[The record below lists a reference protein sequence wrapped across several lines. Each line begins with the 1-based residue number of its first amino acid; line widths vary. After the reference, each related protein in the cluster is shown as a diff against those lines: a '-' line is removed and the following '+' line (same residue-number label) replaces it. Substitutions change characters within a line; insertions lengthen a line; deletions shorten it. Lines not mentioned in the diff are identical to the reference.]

1 MRHSWRSLLSR
12 AHLRSRSNVP
22 RHSPHHPSS
31 LSNPSPHS
39 LRRFASLFRTDPL
52 RNSPPGLPFGAQIAS
67 LARPSSS
74 FAARTFTSEPAV
86 EVKDSDHAVLADA
99 FAKFEDSED
108 AAKELKLV
116 RNNVAVSDDVV
127 LKVLES
133 LSASPRAAGK
143 FFDWVSVNNSER
155 LSSKSYNLM
164 LGVLGVNGFI
174 SEFWDLYETMK
185 KRGYGMSGYVRD
197 KVLETFEKEGRES
210 DAEKL
215 RGVFASGSVNNSVE
229 KNPSGIYRILKNEV
243 WSEDV
248 EKKLRELDV
257 EFTTDVVKK
266 VVENLATEPM
276 KALMLFRWVEE
287 SGLFKHDKQ
296 TYNAMAIVL
305 GREDCIDRFW
315 KLVDEMKVVG
325 YEMERETYVKVL
337 GRFCKRKMIKDA
349 VYLYEF
355 AMSGVDKPSAQE
367 CTFLLRKIAVSK
379 DFDMGLFSRVVKV
392 YTEKGNTL
400 TDSMLYTVLKSLD
413 SVGRLGEFDRVLKVM
428 QECGFLPGGNLR
440 SKIAFRLSSTGK
452 KDEAS
457 KFMDTLESSG
467 LTSDFRTT
475 ASLIEG
481 LCVSGDLEKVSD
493 YFHEMVEKDA
503 GSSASRA
510 LDSLVN
516 AYCDKNR
523 AFDAC
528 RILKDCA
535 SNNELKPW
543 HTTCKLLIKKLL
555 AQGGFEDALTLLSLM
570 KEHGYPPFL
579 HPFIQHI
586 SKKGSKDDALAFL
599 KAMTS
604 KKFPST
610 SVFLQMFEAFFKVRR
625 HNEAQELLSK
635 CPRHIRN
642 HADVLDLFCSKS
654 KGTVAPAA
662 A

>member
-1 MRHSWRSLLSR
+1 M
-12 AHLRSRSNVP
+12 
-22 RHSPHHPSS
+22 
-31 LSNPSPHS
+31 
-39 LRRFASLFRTDPL
+39 
-52 RNSPPGLPFGAQIAS
+52 
-67 LARPSSS
+67 
-74 FAARTFTSEPAV
+74 E
-86 EVKDSDHAVLADA
+86 DSDHTVVADA
-99 FAKFEDSED
+99 FAKCENPED
-108 AAKELKLV
+108 AAKELES
-116 RNNVAVSDDVV
+116 NNVAVSHDLV

-133 LSASPRAAGK
+133 LSASPSAAGR
-143 FFDWVSVNNSER
+143 FFDWVSERHSEN

-164 LGVLGVNGFI
+164 LGILGVNGFI
-174 SEFWDLYETMK
+174 SEFWGLYETLK
-185 KRGYGMSGYVRD
+185 KRGYGVSGRVRD
-197 KVLETFEKEGRES
+197 QVLETFEKEGRES

-215 RGVFASGSVNNSVE
+215 RGIFASGSINNSVE
-229 KNPSGIYRILKNEV
+229 KNPSRIFRIVKNEV

-257 EFTTDVVKK
+257 EFSSDVVKM
-266 VVENLATEPM
+266 VLENLATEPM
-276 KALMLFRWVEE
+276 KALILFRWVEE
-287 SGLFKHDKQ
+287 SGLFKHNKQ

-315 KLVDEMKVVG
+315 KLVDEMKVAG
-325 YEMERETYVKVL
+325 YEMEMDTYVKVL
-337 GRFCKRKMIKDA
+337 GQFCKRKMIKDA

-355 AMSGVDKPSAQE
+355 AMGGVNKPSAQE
-367 CTFLLRKIAVSK
+367 CTFLLKKIAVSK

-392 YTEKGNTL
+392 YTEKGNAL
-400 TDSMLYTVLKSLD
+400 TDTMLYTVLKSLT
-413 SVGRLGEFDRVLKVM
+413 SVGRLVESDKVLKVM

-440 SKIAFRLSSTGK
+440 SKIAFQLSSAGK
-452 KDEAS
+452 KDEAC
-457 KFMDTLESSG
+457 KYMDVLESSG
-467 LTSDFRTT
+467 LTSDFKTT

-481 LCVSGDLEKVSD
+481 HCVSGDLEKASD
-493 YFHEMVEKDA
+493 YFHEMVEKEA

-523 AFDAC
+523 ALDAC

-543 HTTCKLLIKKLL
+543 HTTYKLLIKKLL
-555 AQGGFEDALTLLSLM
+555 AQGGFEEALTLLSLM

-579 HPFIQHI
+579 DPFIQHI
-586 SKKGSKDDALAFL
+586 SKKGTKDDALAFL

-604 KKFPST
+604 KKFPSIT
-610 SVFLQMFEAFFKVRR
+610 VFLQMFEAFFKVRR

-654 KGTVAPAA
+654 KGTLATVAA
-662 A
+662 

>member
-1 MRHSWRSLLSR
+1 M
-12 AHLRSRSNVP
+12 
-22 RHSPHHPSS
+22 
-31 LSNPSPHS
+31 
-39 LRRFASLFRTDPL
+39 
-52 RNSPPGLPFGAQIAS
+52 
-67 LARPSSS
+67 
-74 FAARTFTSEPAV
+74 
-86 EVKDSDHAVLADA
+86 
-99 FAKFEDSED
+99 
-108 AAKELKLV
+108 
-116 RNNVAVSDDVV
+116 V

-133 LSASPRAAGK
+133 LSASPSAAGR
-143 FFDWVSVNNSER
+143 FFDWVSERHSEN

-164 LGVLGVNGFI
+164 LGILGVNGFI
-174 SEFWDLYETMK
+174 SEFWGLYETLK
-185 KRGYGMSGYVRD
+185 KRGYGVSGRVRD
-197 KVLETFEKEGRES
+197 QVLETFEKEGRES

-215 RGVFASGSVNNSVE
+215 RGIFASGSINNSVE
-229 KNPSGIYRILKNEV
+229 KNPSRIFRIVKNEV

-257 EFTTDVVKK
+257 EFSSDVVKM
-266 VVENLATEPM
+266 VLENLATEPM
-276 KALMLFRWVEE
+276 KALILFRWVEE
-287 SGLFKHDKQ
+287 SGLFKHNKQ

-315 KLVDEMKVVG
+315 KLVDEMKVAG
-325 YEMERETYVKVL
+325 YEMEMDTYVKVL
-337 GRFCKRKMIKDA
+337 GQFCKRKMIKDA

-355 AMSGVDKPSAQE
+355 AMGGVNKPSAQE
-367 CTFLLRKIAVSK
+367 CTFLLKKIAVSK

-392 YTEKGNTL
+392 YTEKGNAL
-400 TDSMLYTVLKSLD
+400 TDTMLYTVLKSLT
-413 SVGRLGEFDRVLKVM
+413 SVGRLVESDKVLKVM

-440 SKIAFRLSSTGK
+440 SKIAFQLSSAGK
-452 KDEAS
+452 KDEAC
-457 KFMDTLESSG
+457 KYMDVLESSG
-467 LTSDFRTT
+467 LTSDFKTT

-481 LCVSGDLEKVSD
+481 HCVSGDLEKASD
-493 YFHEMVEKDA
+493 YFHEMVEKEA

-523 AFDAC
+523 ALDAC

-543 HTTCKLLIKKLL
+543 HTTYKLLIKKLL
-555 AQGGFEDALTLLSLM
+555 AQGGFEEALTLLSLM

-579 HPFIQHI
+579 DPFIQHI
-586 SKKGSKDDALAFL
+586 SKKGTKDDALAFL

-604 KKFPST
+604 KKFPSIT
-610 SVFLQMFEAFFKVRR
+610 VFLQMFEAFFKVRR

-654 KGTVAPAA
+654 KGTLATVAA
-662 A
+662 